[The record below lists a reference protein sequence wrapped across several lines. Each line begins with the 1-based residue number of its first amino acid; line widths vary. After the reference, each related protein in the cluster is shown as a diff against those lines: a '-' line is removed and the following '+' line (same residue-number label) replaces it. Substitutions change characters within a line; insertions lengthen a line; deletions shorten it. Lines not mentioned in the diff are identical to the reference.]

1 MAKYIIVFLI
11 FIISSCEINS
21 EQIIKPEKLNINE
34 IKFNAVSK
42 KLIFENFDESTDI
55 VNMKK
60 IIKYWYDNKIKTDGF
75 EGSLDVIINNL
86 NLTKVKE
93 KDYFKFTLDLE
104 IIFIEK
110 NENLN
115 KTTKTY
121 KLNTSEFG
129 EISGSFSIKDQEN
142 LTLNIMHKS
151 LNSINQKLKDI
162 N

>member
-42 KLIFENFDESTDI
+42 KLIFENFDESTDV

-86 NLTKVKE
+86 SLTKVKE
-93 KDYFKFTLDLE
+93 KDYFKFSLDLE

-115 KTTKTY
+115 KTKTY
-121 KLNTSEFG
+121 NLNTSEFG

-142 LTLNIMHKS
+142 LVLNIMHKS
-151 LNSINQKLKDI
+151 LNSINQKLIDI

>member
-1 MAKYIIVFLI
+1 MAKFIIVIFI

-42 KLIFENFDESTDI
+42 KLIFENFEDSSDTE
-55 VNMKK
+55 NMKK

-75 EGSLDVIINNL
+75 DGSLDVIISNL
-86 NLTKVKE
+86 SLSKVKE
-93 KDYFKFTLDLE
+93 KDYFKFALGLE

-115 KTTKTY
+115 KTKTY

-129 EISGSFSIKDQEN
+129 EISGSFSINDQEN
-142 LTLNIMHKS
+142 LVLNIMHKS
-151 LNSINQKLKDI
+151 LNSINKKLIDM